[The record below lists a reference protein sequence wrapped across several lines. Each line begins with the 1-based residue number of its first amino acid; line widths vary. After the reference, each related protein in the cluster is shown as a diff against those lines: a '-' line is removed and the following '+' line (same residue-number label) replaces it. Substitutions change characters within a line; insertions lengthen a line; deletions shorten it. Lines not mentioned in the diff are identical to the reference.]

1 LIRPIGLWSLLACIG
16 TLCANPAGGAERAV
30 LVFAGDTAFG
40 ESYRLAAEAPAL
52 SGDKRYLPSMAALLP
67 LLAGGREVL
76 VNLETPLARPGAS
89 AVEDKPYVHWADPE
103 KAVGALKAAGV
114 TAVGLANNHSMD
126 QGYAG
131 VDETLERLRKAKI
144 RFGGAGENRLSAE
157 LPLLW
162 RVPVGKRTVDV
173 AVFFGFEY
181 RKSYA
186 EKYRFYAGE
195 KSPGVA
201 ELDASRLEAAILK
214 ARGADPGALLVVFPH
229 WGKNYG
235 WKSEAQARL
244 ARRLVDA
251 GADLVIGHGAH
262 RFQEIESYRGKWIL
276 YGLGNF
282 AFHSPGRYDRK
293 SSHSYSLVARLEL
306 SDSKGEVQKTL
317 RLYPVQSDN
326 TLTGFRSRPVTARE
340 FEEAENLVMGHT
352 EGEEAKGRV
361 RAGKDS
367 LGFHL
372 RVALP

>member
-1 LIRPIGLWSLLACIG
+1 MRRLKGLWGLLACIG
-16 TLCANPAGGAERAV
+16 TLCADPAWGAERTV

-40 ESYRLAAEAPAL
+40 ESYRLASESPAMA
-52 SGDKRYLPSMAALLP
+52 GDKRYLPSMTALLP
-67 LLAGGREVL
+67 LLRGGREVL

-89 AVEDKPYVHWADPE
+89 SVEGKPYVHWADPE

-126 QGYAG
+126 QGYEG
-131 VDETLERLRKAKI
+131 VAETVSRLQKAKI
-144 RFGGAGENRLSAE
+144 RSGGAGENRMSAE
-157 LPLLW
+157 RPLRW
-162 RVPVGKRTVDV
+162 RVPVGKGAVDV

-186 EKYRFYAGE
+186 EKYRFYADE

-201 ELDASRLEAAILK
+201 GLDATRLEAAIRK
-214 ARGADPGALLVVFPH
+214 TRGADPGALLVVFPH

-244 ARRLVDA
+244 ARRFVDA

-293 SSHSYSLVARLEL
+293 SSPSYSFVARLEL
-306 SDSKGEVQKTL
+306 SDTKGSLRKAL
-317 RLYPVQSDN
+317 RLYPIQSDN
-326 TLTGFRSRPVTARE
+326 VLTGFKSRPVTQQEFTEAESLLIERIEGQGARE
-340 FEEAENLVMGHT
+340 
-352 EGEEAKGRV
+352 RV
-361 RAGKDS
+361 RPGKDS
-367 LGFHL
+367 LGHHFEIT
-372 RVALP
+372 LP

>member
-1 LIRPIGLWSLLACIG
+1 MRRMNVFWSLLACAG
-16 TLCANPAGGAERAV
+16 SLFANPAGGADRAV

-52 SGDKRYLPSMAALLP
+52 SGDKRYLPSMTALLP
-67 LLAGGREVL
+67 LLKGGREVL
-76 VNLETPLARPGAS
+76 LNLETPLARPGAS
-89 AVEDKPYVHWADPE
+89 AVEGKPYVHWADPE
-103 KAVGALKAAGV
+103 KAPAALKAAGV

-126 QGYAG
+126 QGPVGLA
-131 VDETLERLRKAKI
+131 ETVSRLEKARI
-144 RFGGAGENRLSAE
+144 RFGGAGENRTSAE
-157 LPLLW
+157 RPLLW
-162 RVPVGKRTVDV
+162 RVPVGKRIVDV

-186 EKYRFYAGE
+186 KKYRFYAGE
-195 KSPGVA
+195 KAPGVA
-201 ELDASRLEAAILK
+201 ELDASRLEAAIRK
-214 ARGADPGALLVVFPH
+214 TRGATPGALLVVFPH

-235 WKSEAQARL
+235 WKSEAQALL

-293 SSHSYSLVARLEL
+293 SSPSFSLVARLEL
-306 SDSKGEVQKTL
+306 SDPEGRLQKTL

-326 TLTGFRSRPVTARE
+326 ALTGFRSRPVTARE
-340 FEEAENLVMGHT
+340 FEEVESLVLDRL
-352 EGEEAKGRV
+352 EGQGTKDRV
-361 RAGKDS
+361 RPGKDA
-367 LGFHL
+367 LGHHFEI
-372 RVALP
+372 ALP